1 MHKFR
6 IGDRVRVVHEGRDG
20 FTDAKIGMRG
30 TVRSIDAD
38 FWEEPDKPL
47 RMYRLDLEHI
57 GWYHMLEIDLD
68 YFNPPTPFLK
78 SVREYIDAELS

>member
-38 FWEEPDKPL
+38 FWEETDKPL
-47 RMYRLDLEHI
+47 RMYRLDLEPI
-57 GWYHMLEIDLD
+57 D
-68 YFNPPTPFLK
+68 YFDPPTPFMK